1 MTYLE
6 KYKQDHPNGSVNVE
20 EMCPTHFGYELPFC
34 ANPANKAELR
44 STCEACWNREMPMYK
59 IDEKYEADLANET
72 TPMWPKENPHILD
85 SGERRQFETGA
96 VRDIQEGKGRCDLM
110 PLRVAAKVIDGDSI
124 LDDIGLFRDT
134 GDTQHLYFA
143 LRTAARMFDGLADM
157 LLQVAKHFEEGA
169 KKYGENNW
177 QKGLPVHCY
186 IDSAVRHY
194 LKWLRGDKDEPH
206 DRAFVWNLLCCIWE
220 VDFSPRAK
228 MNRTPIDE
236 ELQDT
241 EANSGRFYICNRT
254 PCETC
259 HSDCHCTEYRGE
271 AAVLELCDRDVRYDE
286 CPVGLFMTDADGVFL
301 KTEIINAET
310 GLNTAVHIGLGLSRK
325 FEADTVVTP
334 IKCPFKERERE

>member
-1 MTYLE
+1 MTFKEKWDLE
-6 KYKQDHPNGSVNVE
+6 YPDKPNKPGPQGPGCVLGNFPEYRGLGVIGRRCMTTNCEDCWNSEMPAYKNDAEYE
-20 EMCPTHFGYELPFC
+20 EKL
-34 ANPANKAELR
+34 ANK
-44 STCEACWNREMPMYK
+44 
-59 IDEKYEADLANET
+59 T
-72 TPMWPKENPHILD
+72 TPMWPKENPHILA
-85 SGERRQFETGA
+85 SGKRQQFETGA
-96 VRDIQEGKGRCDLM
+96 VRDIQHGKGRCDLM
-110 PLRVAAKVIDGDSI
+110 PLRVTAKVIDGDSI

-169 KKYGENNW
+169 EKYGENNW
-177 QKGLPVHCY
+177 QKGIPANRY

-220 VDFSPRAK
+220 VDYSPRAK
-228 MNRTPIDE
+228 AKEVPVAE
-236 ELQDT
+236 ELPDP

-259 HSDCHCTEYRGE
+259 HSDCHCTVYRGE

-310 GLNTAVHIGLGLSRK
+310 GQNTAVHIGLGLS
-325 FEADTVVTP
+325 
-334 IKCPFKERERE
+334 